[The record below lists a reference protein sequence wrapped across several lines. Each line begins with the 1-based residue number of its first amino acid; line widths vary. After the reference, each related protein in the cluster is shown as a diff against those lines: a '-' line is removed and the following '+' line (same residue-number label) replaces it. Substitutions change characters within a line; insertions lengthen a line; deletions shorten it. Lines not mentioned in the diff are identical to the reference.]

1 MKVLLIYPDILFH
14 REDWTGYFYVGI
26 GSLSA
31 VLKKEG
37 HETSL
42 FHVTKPVN
50 RSKFIKTVEKEAPDL
65 IGFSATSPMFPLVR
79 QYASWLSGMA
89 VPTICGGIHP
99 TIAPEESIGVKGID
113 IICRGEGEAP
123 LAELCQRIK
132 KNEDIGNIPN
142 LWTKCNDTIVKNPLR
157 PLLDDLD
164 SLPYPDRSIFSYA
177 TLFHERLGG
186 ATFVAS
192 RGCPYNC
199 TYCCN
204 HLLRKIYG
212 SQHKPV
218 RFRSVDNLVGEIRQ
232 VIKDYPFV
240 KSLVFDD
247 DILFLKRTWSKEFA
261 EKCGKQIQLPL
272 TCNARPDVTDKTMV
286 KLMKKAGC
294 HHVKFGLE
302 SGNEYISNEVL
313 NRHLTNESIKNA
325 FALCKKTGLVAESF
339 NMIGVPHDTP
349 ATILDTIKLNAMI
362 GVDKMQISIYQPYQG
377 TRLADQC
384 DEQNYIVQ
392 KDLESDWFSPM
403 LELDT
408 ISSSQVLM
416 FRDYF
421 KVLVR
426 FYQVLQKLPAG
437 SSEFFITLSDKILSF
452 DPSSYL
458 LNSIYIPLNYLYR
471 RMLALKMKARIAW
484 RESGRYALK
493 KYKSPGQN
501 KHGKVRI

>member
-1 MKVLLIYPDILFH
+1 MKVLFIYPDILLH
-14 REDWTGYFYVGI
+14 REDWTGYFYIGI

-37 HETSL
+37 HETFL
-42 FHVTKPVN
+42 FHVTKPIN
-50 RSKFIKTVEKEAPDL
+50 KSKFIKRIEKEAPDL
-65 IGFSATSPMFPLVR
+65 IGFSTTSPMFPLVR
-79 QYASWLSGMA
+79 KYASWLSGIA

-113 IICRGEGEAP
+113 IICRGEGEAA

-132 KNEDIGNIPN
+132 NNEDISNIPN
-142 LWTKCNDTIVKNPLR
+142 LWIKCNDTIIKNPLR

-164 SLPYPDRSIFSYA
+164 SLPYPDRSIFSYSN
-177 TLFHERLGG
+177 LFNERVGE
-186 ATFVAS
+186 AIFIAS

-199 TYCCN
+199 AYCCN
-204 HLLRKIYG
+204 HLLRNIYG

-218 RFRSVDNLVGEIRQ
+218 RFRSVDNLISEIKQ
-232 VIKDYPFV
+232 IIKDYLFI

-247 DILFLKRTWSKEFA
+247 DILFLKRTWSEEFA
-261 EKCGKQIQLPL
+261 EKYSKEIHLPF
-272 TCNARPDVTDKTMV
+272 TCNARANVTDKAMV

-294 HHVKFGLE
+294 HHVKVGLE

-325 FALCKKTGLVAESF
+325 FALCKKAGLVTESF
-339 NMIGVPHDTP
+339 NMIGVPHETP
-349 ATILDTIKLNAMI
+349 GTILDTIKLNAMI
-362 GVDKMQISIYQPYQG
+362 GADKMQISVYQPYQG
-377 TRLADQC
+377 TRLADYC
-384 DEQNYIVQ
+384 DEQSYIVQ
-392 KDLESDWFSPM
+392 KDLESDWFSPV
-403 LELDT
+403 LQLDT

-421 KVLVR
+421 KLLVR

-437 SSEFFITLSDKILSF
+437 ISQFFIKLSDKILSF
-452 DPSSYL
+452 GPSSYL

-471 RMLALKMKARIAW
+471 KMLTLRVKAKIAW
-484 RESGRYALK
+484 RKSGKYALK
-493 KYKSPGQN
+493 EHKSPGQN
-501 KHGKVRI
+501 KHGKARI